1 MNAIAK
7 RDRET
12 GETRSLIGHSLDV
25 ALAARQLLQS
35 PALTARLSHA
45 AGIELTDIHLARL
58 TVLAGLHDVG
68 KSVNGFQDRIHGR
81 GRGTSHLAEILG
93 AIMANRAVAE
103 AAGVPVIN
111 QWFTSAGDAGRALFA
126 SVCHHGSPVSTCD
139 ITSAKA
145 DMAEQIQARPDYDP
159 LAEIRSL
166 VASLLERF
174 PLALRPVPPI
184 RWTSDLDHLFAGLV
198 MLADWI
204 GSSLPIT
211 GPDFRPEAVGDL
223 LATLPWTGGASGA
236 DPLSILPGA
245 PMGAQTAIGDA
256 KERLVI
262 VEAPTGTGKTET
274 AVLHALRLMN
284 QGEVDGFYFAVPT
297 RSAATELHERIAEL
311 VGQHS
316 PDLKSR
322 VVRAVAGE
330 LDTDDPWQRDTPSW
344 AIGPGKRIM
353 AASVAVGTI
362 DQAMLSVLRARHA
375 WMRHSALS
383 RLLLVVDEVHAS
395 DPYMAE
401 VVRTLVGQHVRN
413 GGHALLMSA
422 TLGESMRADIERR
435 PRLALADALRV
446 PYPSV
451 AGVTVPAPAVASS
464 VSIQAYSEALAAATA
479 CWRGGGCALVI
490 RSTVEA
496 ARATA
501 AELRAA
507 GVRVILHH
515 SRFADSDRQYLDRQ
529 VVGVIGKQGSREPVV
544 IVATQTCEQSLDI
557 DADLLVS
564 DPAPA
569 DVLLQRRGRLGR
581 HRPDAVLPMIVIE
594 PGDLDRIAEAAA
606 RISSKKR
613 ARMPA
618 GGEWAY
624 VYDLVPTVATLE
636 WLAGR
641 TVIRVPDDVREWVEI
656 ATHPDSLDRVAA
668 ARGWDAALA
677 GSTGIRMALR
687 QAAASVSLDFRRWY
701 MDQPVVEDVATRLGD
716 GSITVELSG
725 QLLSPLTGAAIQALP
740 VPARWLKDVRPGTL
754 GVAQDQTVTVG
765 DVELRYSA
773 DGLSR

>member
-35 PALTARLSHA
+35 PALTARLSNA
-45 AGIELTDIHLARL
+45 AGIELIDSHLARL
-58 TVLAGLHDVG
+58 TVLAGLHDAG

-103 AAGVPVIN
+103 AAGVPMIS
-111 QWFTSAGDAGRALFA
+111 QWFTSADDAGRALFA
-126 SVCHHGSPVSTCD
+126 SICHHGSPVSTCD
-139 ITSAKA
+139 ITSARA
-145 DMAEQIQARPDYDP
+145 DTAEQIQARPDYDP
-159 LAEIRSL
+159 LAEMRAL
-166 VASLLERF
+166 VASLQERF
-174 PLALRPVPPI
+174 PLALRQSPLM
-184 RWTSDLDHLFAGLV
+184 RWTPDLDHLFAGLV

-211 GPDFRPEAVGDL
+211 GPDFRPEAVANL
-223 LATLPWTGGASGA
+223 LATLPWSGGASGA

-256 KERLVI
+256 EERLVI

-284 QGEVDGFYFAVPT
+284 RGEVDGFYFAVPT

-316 PDLKSR
+316 PDLKGR
-322 VVRAVAGE
+322 VVRAVPGQ
-330 LDTDDPWQRDTPSW
+330 LDTDPWQRDTPSW
-344 AIGPGKRIM
+344 AIGSSKRIM
-353 AASVAVGTI
+353 AASVPVGTI

-375 WMRHSALS
+375 WMRHAALS

-435 PRLALADALRV
+435 PRLALADAFRV

-451 AGVTVPAPAVASS
+451 AGVTVPAPAVVSS
-464 VSIQAYSEALAAATA
+464 VSIRPYSEAMAAATA

-496 ARATA
+496 VRATA

-507 GVRVILHH
+507 GVSVILHH
-515 SRFADSDRQYLDRQ
+515 SRFADCDRQYLDRR

-564 DPAPA
+564 DPATA

-594 PGDLDRIAEAAA
+594 PGDLDRIAEATA
-606 RISSKKR
+606 RLLAKQR

-624 VYDLVPTVATLE
+624 VYDLVSTVATLE
-636 WLAGR
+636 WLADR
-641 TVIRVPDDVREWVEI
+641 TVIRVPDDVRECVEI
-656 ATHPDSLDRVAA
+656 ATHPDSLDRVGAT
-668 ARGWDAALA
+668 RSWDAALA
-677 GSTGIRMALR
+677 GSSGIWMALR

-701 MDQPVVEDVATRLGD
+701 MDQTVVDDVATRLGD

-725 QLLSPLTGAAIQALP
+725 DLVSPLTGAAIKALP
-740 VPARWLKDVRPGTL
+740 VPARWLKGVPPGTL
-754 GVAQDQTVTVG
+754 GLVRDQTVTVG
-765 DVELRYSA
+765 DVVLRYSA
-773 DGLSR
+773 DGLSQ